1 MFYSI
6 ERNIPDLVMEQGFLG
21 TLYRWGALTESN
33 IHSKGAARLAISSS
47 KVNLYKDCS
56 DVTLTTTRLPQNLCR
71 GQRHIAFLIRARELI
86 QVS

>member
-1 MFYSI
+1 MFCSI
-6 ERNIPDLVMEQGFLG
+6 ERNIPDFVMEQGFFG
-21 TLYRWGALTESN
+21 TWWWSRALAESK

-47 KVNLYKDCS
+47 KVNIYRDCS